1 LSLAYTEHAAVYG
14 AGMMVRTQDFVQV
27 IQFQDGREGVTD
39 GKRSGHLTTSSTD
52 PKVPQMVKNDC

>member
-1 LSLAYTEHAAVYG
+1 
-14 AGMMVRTQDFVQV
+14 MMVRTQDFVQV